1 MRIVVKNGKTTVTLF
16 AQERKTLAAAIDVCN
31 ALREHARNGVTGE
44 AAEKASVQLL
54 LLTSSLPDEKQKE
67 LFPPAPTEKA
77 TK

>member
-31 ALREHARNGVTGE
+31 ALRAHADGATGE
-44 AAEKASVQLL
+44 AAEKASAQLL

-67 LFPPAPTEKA
+67 LFPPTPTEKA
-77 TK
+77 GK